1 MCPLPSKPVVVPAG
15 ILSADEQLTFAVAP
29 SRAYYYV
36 RAGIGSFLLFVLAAM
51 APRIAVELL
60 RALFPEL
67 FSRGV
72 PGDMQAWAV
81 IIGLVM
87 AALWWLPTIGRTF
100 SIYIL
105 TSQRL
110 IKRTGIL
117 ATQTRYTPLARVQD
131 LAVTQSLFQR
141 LMHCGDIRISSAGAG
156 HNDMIWS
163 CVDGP
168 YALADAIRQHLPSAG
183 QAM

>member
-1 MCPLPSKPVVVPAG
+1 MNPLLSKPVVVPAG
-15 ILSADEQLTFAVAP
+15 ILSGNEELTFAVVP

-36 RAGIGSFLLFVLAAM
+36 RAGVGSFLLFVLTTM
-51 APRIAVELL
+51 APLIAMWVL
-60 RALFPEL
+60 RAMFPEL
-67 FSRGV
+67 FPRGL
-72 PGDMQAWAV
+72 PDNAQAWAAL
-81 IIGLVM
+81 IGLAL

-100 SIYIL
+100 SVYIL

-156 HNDMIWS
+156 HDDMIWS

-168 YALADAIRQHLPSAG
+168 YALADAIRQHLPTAG
-183 QAM
+183 QPV